1 MQLLRLSLENW
12 RGIVAR
18 TVELSPGVTL
28 IEGPNEIG
36 KSTVVEAIR
45 TLFNEMDSSNKKHVK
60 AVQPVGQDV
69 GSSVEAEI
77 KSGEYHFVYA
87 KTYNKSKQT
96 TLDILA
102 PAKKQLTGREAHET
116 VEQMLGET
124 VDMALWDA
132 LLVDQGEKVAL
143 ANIQDSAGLAN
154 ALDEAAGSASDG
166 VDDTGMYSA
175 VQAEYEKY
183 FTLKTGKAKFGGVET
198 KSEKAGVALEEA
210 KNALAEVEADSAE
223 HERSAAEVRRLNA
236 EIPGLKA
243 KTEAHEKSWNSVQS
257 LQQKVDAK
265 AKELESAELLRKAAR
280 DSNAG
285 RRELVDEIQA
295 SRASLDE
302 ATEELG
308 PSKQHAERLAEQ
320 AGSAQLVIK
329 DLKKKAKNARVEL
342 ELAQEDERYAVN
354 LESLGKEK
362 HRSEQLDGIA
372 KDMKSY
378 IDIEAAVSIT
388 DDGLEDIRE
397 AESAVVLARSRR
409 DTAATTISV
418 TAEKQLDLDV
428 DGKKIP
434 LDKGDVETHTIA
446 AEMQMRLPGVA
457 SVQIS
462 PSHSVADLQEE
473 TEEAEAD
480 LTKLLDRYAVKN
492 LQDAVTTNQ
501 KREEAQ
507 REIDRLKIRETEI
520 LQGDN
525 IAEIAQ
531 LVSSLQKDCD
541 SYVADRKSKD
551 EIPQTV
557 SEAARR
563 VKSAR
568 AELSAKESA
577 LEMAQ
582 EKSEALREEH
592 SEADAQLRLAEQDL
606 AGLNAALKDRQDR
619 LEKSRKADSDED
631 LAAKAKKASDN
642 ANQLG
647 SEHEKLQDSLH
658 ESSPESV
665 EALLNNAK
673 DVFARA
679 EADLSNAET
688 NLAVLADRL
697 QHAQTDGRF
706 EAFEAA
712 EREFEEC
719 QSTLEATQRRADAVE
734 LLWATLN
741 KHRDS
746 SRQAYVQPLKEA
758 IERLGAIVF
767 GADLEVALGD
777 DWSLESRT
785 LHGKTLP
792 FDDLSIGAKEQLGI
806 LTRLAAAQIVS
817 TQGGVPLII
826 DDALG
831 FSDPS
836 RLELMGAAIAAA
848 GKQSQIIILTCT
860 PGRFMHVG
868 SAKVEKF

>member
-1 MQLLRLSLENW
+1 MQLLKLSLENW
-12 RGIVAR
+12 RGVVAR
-18 TVELSPGVTL
+18 SVELSAGVTL

-45 TLFNEMDSSNKKHVK
+45 TLFSEMDSSNKKHVK
-60 AVQPVGQDV
+60 AIQPVGQDV

-77 KSGEYHFVYA
+77 KSGDYHFVYA

-102 PAKKQLTGREAHET
+102 PSKKQLTGREAHES

-166 VDDTGMYSA
+166 VEDTGMYSS

-183 FTLKTGKAKFGGVET
+183 YTLKTGQAKFGGVET
-198 KSEKAGVALEEA
+198 KLEKASVALEDA
-210 KNALAEVEADSAE
+210 RNALAEVETDSAE
-223 HERSAAEVRRLNA
+223 HERSAAEVRRLKT
-236 EIPGLKA
+236 ELPGLKA
-243 KTEAHEKSWNSVQS
+243 KTEAYEKSWNSVQS

-265 AKELESAELLRKAAR
+265 AKELESAELLHKAAL
-280 DSNAG
+280 DLNAG

-295 SRASLDE
+295 SRAGLDE
-302 ATEELG
+302 ATDELG
-308 PSKQHAERLAEQ
+308 PSKQHAERLKEQ

-329 DLKKKAKNARVEL
+329 DLKKKAKNVRAQL

-362 HRSEQLDGIA
+362 HRSEQLDGTA

-378 IDIEAAVSIT
+378 LDIEGSVSIT

-397 AESAVVLARSRR
+397 AESTVVLARSRR

-418 TAEKQLDLDV
+418 TAEKELAVEV
-428 DGKKIP
+428 DGEKIS
-434 LDKGDVETHTIA
+434 LDTGGVETRAIA
-446 AEMQMRLPGVA
+446 SEMQVRLPGVA
-457 SVQIS
+457 SIQVS
-462 PSHSVADLQEE
+462 PSHSVADLQEKV
-473 TEEAEAD
+473 EEAEAD
-480 LTKLLDRYAVKN
+480 LATLLDRYGVKN
-492 LQDAVTTNQ
+492 LKDAVTANQ

-507 REIDRLKIRETEI
+507 REIDRFKIRETEI

-525 IAEIAQ
+525 KAEIVQ

-541 SYVADRKSKD
+541 SYVAGRKSKE

-563 VKSAR
+563 VTGAR
-568 AELSAKESA
+568 PEVSAKESA
-577 LEMAQ
+577 LEGAQ
-582 EKSEALREEH
+582 EKSEALQEEH
-592 SEADAQLRLAEQDL
+592 NEADAKLRIAEQDL
-606 AGLNAALKDRQDR
+606 AGRSAALKDRQDR
-619 LEKSRKADSDED
+619 LEKSR
-631 LAAKAKKASDN
+631 LAASDGYLATN
-642 ANQLG
+642 AVQTG
-647 SEHEKLQDSLH
+647 DKIDQFSSDYEKLKASLH

-665 EALLNNAK
+665 EALLTNAR
-673 DVFARA
+673 DVFSRG
-679 EADLSNAET
+679 EADLGDAET

-697 QHAQTDGRF
+697 QHAQADGRF

-719 QSTLEATQRRADAVE
+719 QSMLEATRRRAGAIE
-734 LLWATLN
+734 LLWQTLN

-767 GADLEVALGD
+767 GANFEVALGD

-785 LHGKTLP
+785 LNGKTLP
-792 FDDLSIGAKEQLGI
+792 FDNLSVGAKEQLGI

-836 RLELMGAAIAAA
+836 RLETMGAAISAA

-868 SAKVEKF
+868 NADVVRF